1 MHGKK
6 LLDFDVSLY
15 AGSMTSSIGF
25 ACKNITIPETKYPS
39 FQPLD
44 RILIS
49 QAISLPLISTTAKE
63 VIFSS
68 AMTIHKYFKE
78 VGKITTP

>member
-44 RILIS
+44 RI
-49 QAISLPLISTTAKE
+49 
-63 VIFSS
+63 
-68 AMTIHKYFKE
+68 
-78 VGKITTP
+78 